1 MKWSRGRK
9 NSSITA
15 RITNVNRGIY
25 TYVKSPTKQA
35 PLVSRIKTRDLV
47 RNSDLRRVHLV
58 VKLLSPRKV
67 IPEVPLAGHLKDFP
81 SSWKK
86 LIKDQEILPVV
97 KGYKMPFIT
106 ALYQDKAPQNIYM
119 SLAKETLVYVIKR
132 EMLAKEAIS
141 LVQESKRKGS

>member
-1 MKWSRGRK
+1 M
-9 NSSITA
+9 
-15 RITNVNRGIY
+15 
-25 TYVKSPTKQA
+25 
-35 PLVSRIKTRDLV
+35 
-47 RNSDLRRVHLV
+47 

-67 IPEVPLAGHLKDFP
+67 IPEVPLAGHLKAFL

-119 SLAKETLVYVIKR
+119 SLAQETLVDVVKR

>member
-1 MKWSRGRK
+1 M
-9 NSSITA
+9 
-15 RITNVNRGIY
+15 
-25 TYVKSPTKQA
+25 
-35 PLVSRIKTRDLV
+35 
-47 RNSDLRRVHLV
+47 

-67 IPEVPLAGHLKDFP
+67 IPEVPLAGHLKDFL

-119 SLAKETLVYVIKR
+119 SLPSTRDAGRCGKER
-132 EMLAKEAIS
+132 NAS
-141 LVQESKRKGS
+141 KGSNFIGSGK